1 MPEGLLS
8 MPVVYDGVV
17 FPPFPG
23 IFPEPERKFK
33 EKSEM
38 ECRESDVF
46 LCSFPKAGK
55 IFL

>member
-1 MPEGLLS
+1 MTKGLGV
-8 MPVVYDGVV
+8 PVVYDGVV
-17 FPPFPG
+17 FLPFPG

-55 IFL
+55 LFL